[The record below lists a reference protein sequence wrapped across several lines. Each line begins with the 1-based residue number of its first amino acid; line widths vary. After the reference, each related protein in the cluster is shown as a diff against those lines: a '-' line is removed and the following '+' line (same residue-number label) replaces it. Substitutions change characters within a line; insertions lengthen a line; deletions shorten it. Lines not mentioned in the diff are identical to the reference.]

1 MPSFFDI
8 QATAGITIKV
18 VPNAP
23 KHPNI
28 ETHIPLAPASPLNNL
43 YTITKKVRA
52 ATVLKALNI
61 KKVVR
66 EGGYP
71 NSDSIMERGVLLPLH
86 HGMTEDMFN
95 RLHET
100 ITEFI
105 KKSRD

>member
-1 MPSFFDI
+1 MDCDNIKAFFFPSFFDI

-23 KHPNI
+23 KQPNI

-61 KKVVR
+61 KKVAPHNFR
-66 EGGYP
+66 
-71 NSDSIMERGVLLPLH
+71 NSLILNAATKL
-86 HGMTEDMFN
+86 
-95 RLHET
+95 
-100 ITEFI
+100 
-105 KKSRD
+105 